1 MIPKTMLLARK
12 AMMVKIRIAAAD
24 LTTCQRNASK
34 WSKKDIPPDSSSS
47 LY

>member
-1 MIPKTMLLARK
+1 MKSTLDGPKIMTPNTMLLARK

-34 WSKKDIPPDSSSS
+34 
-47 LY
+47 